1 MSLEPREDIGKFTS
15 LAPCIALRELEGPT
29 FSPPQNRRYMGRA
42 RNFGLGWIKDILYTS
57 NDTYSYEGVEMNLRD
72 VGVGLIFFLGAN
84 LAQAVYTININQ
96 VGPDVVMSGSG
107 SINTSSFSSVGL
119 IGPCLLGD
127 GFIGTNAL
135 CIGSDTNGDWYPGA
149 LSPGISLP
157 SVVPTAGSSSSG
169 PNVFLLGTELYL
181 PENYVSASPLVNQ
194 TTFAGTTLAAI
205 GLNVGTQTLF
215 VPSGDEIIIN
225 VGLAPPAA
233 PASIP
238 TLGEYALLGLS
249 SLLAILGMVAMRRQR
264 G

>member
-1 MSLEPREDIGKFTS
+1 VSPGDDDKTIVKIRTLPLCRTKPHHAGTHWTCCCHFGFGRIKFI
-15 LAPCIALRELEGPT
+15 P
-29 FSPPQNRRYMGRA
+29 
-42 RNFGLGWIKDILYTS
+42 YTP
-57 NDTYSYEGVEMNLRD
+57 NDTYSYEGVEMNLRSI
-72 VGVGLIFFLGAN
+72 GVGLVL
-84 LAQAVYTININQ
+84 LAAASASQAVYTININQ

-135 CIGSDTNGDWYPGA
+135 CVGSDTNGDWYPGA

-157 SVVPTAGSSSSG
+157 SVVPTAGSSSLG

-181 PENYVSASPLVNQ
+181 PANYISASLIANQ

-249 SLLAILGMVAMRRQR
+249 SLLAMLGMVAMRRKR

>member
-1 MSLEPREDIGKFTS
+1 MSSEPREDIDNFTS

-29 FSPPQNRRYMGRA
+29 FSPPQNRPYMGRA

-57 NDTYSYEGVEMNLRD
+57 NDTYSYEGMEMNLRD

-157 SVVPTAGSSSSG
+157 SIVPTGKLCFS
-169 PNVFLLGTELYL
+169 
-181 PENYVSASPLVNQ
+181 VSARQSND
-194 TTFAGTTLAAI
+194 FCRYD
-205 GLNVGTQTLF
+205 VGSDW
-215 VPSGDEIIIN
+215 P
-225 VGLAPPAA
+225 
-233 PASIP
+233 
-238 TLGEYALLGLS
+238 
-249 SLLAILGMVAMRRQR
+249 QR
-264 G
+264 GDSNVVRAIWRRDHHQCGASATRRSS